1 MASKSLT
8 GRSLEEGEFAFELR
22 EVTEGVDDP
31 VVLSAAND
39 AKGGVLFDAIRYTE
53 PGEHDYEMVEI
64 AGNAEGVTYD
74 DAVYSIHVSVRDNG
88 AGATGGRVG
97 LCRRREPGVRERL
110 RRAAGSRG
118 GRPRAHAAG
127 DGRCQRRARCW
138 PLRWAAALA
147 ALVAGVAAL
156 KLRTA
161 RAARPPARAP
171 RHR

>member
-64 AGNAEGVTYD
+64 AGDAEGVTYD

-88 AGATGGRVG
+88 AGQLVAEWSYADGASPVF
-97 LCRRREPGVRERL
+97 VNAY
-110 RRAAGSRG
+110 AA
-118 GRPRAHAAG
+118 PQVPAAG
-127 DGRCQRRARCW
+127 DSEPTLPETGDANGG
-138 PLRWAAALA
+138 PMLAVALAAALA

-156 KLRTA
+156 KLRAA
-161 RAARPPARAP
+161 RAARPAARAA
-171 RHR
+171 RRR